1 MPFMHKN
8 QYHFFSLL
16 KACCLVFPEQGFT
29 ARGKVALQQIMPE
42 DSLVPQ
48 PSVCGRDSRI
58 HLVTQVLTVFCTA
71 LDTPRRKSVSH
82 DDIMPIWR
90 IWEKSPIISDRGH
103 ADAFQIWSFEFCYD
117 PWCVCMHVCTYVW
130 QGELCA
136 HVPCMC
142 APSSNLP
149 GRKKDI

>member
-1 MPFMHKN
+1 M
-8 QYHFFSLL
+8 
-16 KACCLVFPEQGFT
+16 
-29 ARGKVALQQIMPE
+29 
-42 DSLVPQ
+42 
-48 PSVCGRDSRI
+48 GRWASI
-58 HLVTQVLTVFCTA
+58 
-71 LDTPRRKSVSH
+71 DTTIRSK
-82 DDIMPIWR
+82 
-90 IWEKSPIISDRGH
+90 H